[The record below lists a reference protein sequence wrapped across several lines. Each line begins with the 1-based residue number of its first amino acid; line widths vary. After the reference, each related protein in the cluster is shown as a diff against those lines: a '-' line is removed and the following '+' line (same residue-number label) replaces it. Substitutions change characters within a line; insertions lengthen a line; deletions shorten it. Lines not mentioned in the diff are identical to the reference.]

1 MPNVP
6 NAWLHISSLVF
17 VETVAQPSKQ
27 VALTIHVYEGNLAG
41 PTLLDVMISGKDA
54 AGNNFDAITDSNG
67 IVTIAGQPGTWQ
79 FTFAKDGYEPI
90 NLNYNV
96 TETAEAGAYLKKID
110 QFAYNLWTGNNRQ
123 AKINNFGGQIQ

>member
-1 MPNVP
+1 M
-6 NAWLHISSLVF
+6 S
-17 VETVAQPSKQ
+17 QPSKQ

-41 PTLLDVMISGKDA
+41 PTQSNVTISGKDA

-79 FTFAKDGYEPI
+79 FAFAKEGYEPM

-110 QFAYNLWTGNNRQ
+110 QFAYNLWMGQQQ
-123 AKINNFGGQIQ
+123 ASEDQQLWRPNTVRSGP